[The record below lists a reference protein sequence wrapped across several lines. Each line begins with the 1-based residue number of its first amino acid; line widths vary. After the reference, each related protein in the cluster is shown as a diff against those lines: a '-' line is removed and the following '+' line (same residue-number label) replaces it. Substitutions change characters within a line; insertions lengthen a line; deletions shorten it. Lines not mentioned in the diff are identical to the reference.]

1 MPALAY
7 TSYCLHS
14 SLQQVFTLKKNPVEI
29 NWAPKILIYTIHFI
43 GNKISFLIQP
53 FKVTGLSEFQFLQH
67 PHKINQIV
75 LGMKIIT
82 FLLTV

>member
-14 SLQQVFTLKKNPVEI
+14 SLQQVFTKKKKNPVEI

-43 GNKISFLIQP
+43 GNKIP
-53 FKVTGLSEFQFLQH
+53 FFNPT
-67 PHKINQIV
+67 I
-75 LGMKIIT
+75 
-82 FLLTV
+82 